1 MMKEKIL
8 KAIEEFGLLFSVASV
23 TVALSGGADSMA
35 LLYALNDI
43 SKEFGFELSAAHFNH
58 KIRGAEAERDEQF
71 VKRQCEILGVK
82 LFIGSADVPKFASEQ
97 HLSLELAARK
107 LRYDFLNGIKTDAV
121 ATAHTATDNTET
133 VLFNLARGSGL
144 KGICGI
150 PPKRDNFIRPLI
162 LCTRRDIEE
171 YCSLKKIPFVTD
183 STNLC
188 DDYSRNKI
196 RHNAVPVLREINP
209 ALETAVSR
217 AVQSF
222 AQDSDF
228 LEKTAA
234 AELEKRLLN
243 NELSI
248 ENFSKL
254 HRAVA
259 IRVLRG
265 FYEKTVGVSPDFLHL
280 RELYGIAV
288 SGGRVSVSGGK
299 YAVSSNGKLGICD
312 EAKFSAQNR
321 YCAEIIEKI
330 NDLFKKDEKVNG
342 LFLKNAIDCDK
353 IVGKLVVRTR
363 MPGDKIKLSEG
374 SGTKT
379 LKKLFCEKKVPVGER
394 ESVPVAADEN
404 GVVWVFGQ
412 GTALRCRVDENSKK
426 IFIIKTQVIKG
437 DGNDAVK

>member
-71 VKRQCEILGVK
+71 VKRQCQILGVK
-82 LFIGSADVPKFASEQ
+82 LFIGSADVPKFASE
-97 HLSLELAARK
+97 HRLSLELAARK

-243 NELSI
+243 NELST

-265 FYEKTVGVSPDFLHL
+265 FYEKTVGASPDFLHL

-299 YAVSSNGKLGICD
+299 YAVSLNGKLGICD
-312 EAKFSAQNR
+312 EAEFSAQNR
-321 YCAEIIEKI
+321 YCAEISEKV
-330 NDLFKKDEKVNG
+330 NVLFKKGEKVNG

-379 LKKLFCEKKVPVGER
+379 LKKLFCEKKIPVSER

>member
-8 KAIEEFGLLFSVASV
+8 KAIEEFGLLLSVASV

-35 LLYALNDI
+35 LLYALSDI

-82 LFIGSADVPKFASEQ
+82 LFIGSADVPKFASE
-97 HLSLELAARK
+97 HRLSLELAARK

-243 NELSI
+243 NELST

-265 FYEKTVGVSPDFLHL
+265 FYEKTVGASPDFLHL

-299 YAVSSNGKLGICD
+299 YAVSLNGKLGICD
-312 EAKFSAQNR
+312 EAEFSAQNR
-321 YCAEIIEKI
+321 YCTEISEKV
-330 NDLFKKDEKVNG
+330 NVLFKKDEKVNG

-379 LKKLFCEKKVPVGER
+379 LKKLFCEKKIPVSER

>member
-35 LLYALNDI
+35 LLYALSDI

-71 VKRQCEILGVK
+71 VKRQCQILGVK
-82 LFIGSADVPKFASEQ
+82 LFIGSADVPKFASE
-97 HLSLELAARK
+97 HRLSLELAARK

-243 NELSI
+243 NELST

-259 IRVLRG
+259 IRALRG
-265 FYEKTVGVSPDFLHL
+265 FYEKTVGASPDFLHL

-299 YAVSSNGKLGICD
+299 YAVSLNGKLGICD
-312 EAKFSAQNR
+312 EAEFSAQNR
-321 YCAEIIEKI
+321 YCTEISEKV
-330 NDLFKKDEKVNG
+330 NVLFKKGEKVNG

-379 LKKLFCEKKVPVGER
+379 LKKLFCEKKIPVSER

>member
-8 KAIEEFGLLFSVASV
+8 KAIEEFGLLLSVASV

-35 LLYALNDI
+35 LLYALSDI

-97 HLSLELAARK
+97 RLSLELAARK

-228 LEKTAA
+228 LEKAAA

-243 NELSI
+243 NELST

-265 FYEKTVGVSPDFLHL
+265 FYEKTVGASPDFLHL

-299 YAVSSNGKLGICD
+299 YAVSLNGKLGICD
-312 EAKFSAQNR
+312 EAEFSAQNR
-321 YCAEIIEKI
+321 YCTEISEKV
-330 NDLFKKDEKVNG
+330 NVLFKKGEKVNG

-379 LKKLFCEKKVPVGER
+379 LKKLFCEKKIPVSER

>member
-8 KAIEEFGLLFSVASV
+8 KAIEEFGLLLSVASV

-82 LFIGSADVPKFASEQ
+82 LFVGSADVPKFASEQ

-228 LEKTAA
+228 LEKSAA

-299 YAVSSNGKLGICD
+299 FAVSLNGKLGICD
-312 EAKFSAQNR
+312 EAEFSARNR
-321 YCAEIIEKI
+321 YCAEISEKV
-330 NDLFKKDEKVNG
+330 NDLFKKGEKVNG

-379 LKKLFCEKKVPVGER
+379 LKKLFCEKKVPVSER